1 MREKNM
7 IDIVKKLFNKKDLD
21 HLSGLVIID
30 TPNGYELFGEYA
42 ISKVGE
48 KFKVNKITTYVE
60 HNFFSLQNA
69 VVWATLDK
77 RNKVVDRNRVTELD
91 MLLEGT
97 KSTIELQQVLTR
109 KAKDDETKLIYFS
122 KLNEALLKKKQI
134 VSEITKY
141 IDDTKKWQEIQFSQA
156 TK

>member
-1 MREKNM
+1 M
-7 IDIVKKLFNKKDLD
+7 
-21 HLSGLVIID
+21 
-30 TPNGYELFGEYA
+30 
-42 ISKVGE
+42 
-48 KFKVNKITTYVE
+48 
-60 HNFFSLQNA
+60 
-69 VVWATLDK
+69 VWATLDK

-141 IDDTKKWQEIQFSQA
+141 IDDTKKWQERQFLQA